1 MSDTTLGSSNSNNGS
16 NKKGPPVDKDSGNGN
31 FGNEVN
37 LSLKKEMETS
47 YLSYAMSVIVSRA
60 LPDARDGLKPVHRRI
75 LYSMQQSGFH
85 YNKPYHKSAR
95 IVGDV
100 MGKYHPHGDSAI
112 YESMVRMAQEFSLR
126 LPLIDGQGNFGS
138 MDGDAPA
145 AMRYTEA
152 RLKKVSDK
160 LLDDLDKE
168 TVSFIENYDGSTIEP
183 TVLPSKVP
191 NLLVNGASGIAV
203 GMATNIPPHNLGE
216 VIDGCIAYIDNK
228 EITIEELTKFV
239 KGPDFPTGGII
250 KGRSGILSAFKT
262 GRGSI
267 VIESKVQ
274 IEEKSKD
281 KKKSIIVTEIP
292 YTINKSK
299 LVEKIA
305 EVTKNKIVED
315 ISDIRDESNR
325 EGVRIV
331 VEIKKGANPD
341 IILANLFKH
350 TQLRTSF
357 GVNALALKDGTSP
370 EVMDLKKMISIFVS
384 FREEVTR
391 KRFFFE
397 LSKARERVHN
407 LTGLMI
413 AVNNLDLVIKLI
425 RNSKNPND
433 AKISLLK
440 KEWPA
445 KDLISFIKIVDDPRY
460 KLKKAGKYDLSP
472 EQADAILDLRLQKLT
487 GLERDKI
494 VEEAKE
500 LGKKINEYLNLLQ
513 KKELLVH
520 EIKKELIEI
529 KENFSDERRT
539 IIGTETADIEEED
552 LVESEDMV
560 ITVTHRGYIKR
571 VPLKTYR
578 AQRRGGKGRKAMA
591 MREEDF
597 VNQVFIGNTK
607 SSVLFFSSKGK
618 VYQKKVFKLPEFE
631 PNARG
636 KPMIGIFPLTKDEN
650 ITAVL
655 PLPNDKTSWENLNI
669 MFSTAKGTVRRN
681 ALSDFVKIQSS
692 GKIAMKL
699 SDDDKLIGVHT
710 CEEKDNDVFLS
721 TKEGKCLRFP
731 ISNVRKFS
739 GRNSVGVRGIRLS
752 KDDTVIS
759 MYILKHAKF
768 SIDERNNYLKIA
780 NSIRRKELQRS
791 MPFSKLSKGKKLSEE
806 KFIEMENIEEFIL
819 SVADNG
825 FGKRSSAYEYRVTSR
840 GGKGIANMAVSKK
853 TGKVVSSFP
862 VNEKDDVMLIAGTG
876 KLIRS
881 PVNKIRIA
889 GRTTQ
894 GVTLFKVESS
904 EKVLSAASIKDLNI
918 NSEE

>member
-31 FGNEVN
+31 FGNVVN

-152 RLKKVSDK
+152 RLKKVSEK
-160 LLDDLDKE
+160 LLEDLDKE

-494 VEEAKE
+494 VEQAKE
-500 LGKKINEYLNLLQ
+500 LGKKINKYLNLLQ

-669 MFSTAKGTVRRN
+669 VFSTAKGTVRRN

-710 CEEKDNDVFLS
+710 CEEKENDVFLS

-739 GRNSVGVRGIRLS
+739 GRNSVGVRGIKLS

-791 MPFSKLSKGKKLSEE
+791 MPFSKLSKGIKIIEE
-806 KFIEMENIEEFIL
+806 KFVEMENIEEFIL

>member
-31 FGNEVN
+31 FGNVVN

-112 YESMVRMAQEFSLR
+112 YESMVRMAQDFSLR

-669 MFSTAKGTVRRN
+669 VFSTAKGTVRRN

-710 CEEKDNDVFLS
+710 CEEKENDVFLS

-739 GRNSVGVRGIRLS
+739 GRNSVGVRGIKLS

-791 MPFSKLSKGKKLSEE
+791 MPFSKLSKGIKIIEE
-806 KFIEMENIEEFIL
+806 KFVEMENIEEFIL

-918 NSEE
+918 SSEE